1 MIIYKNCWKNS
12 KMQKILVSACLMGEN
27 VRFDGKNSKNS
38 SEILKKW
45 QKDGR
50 LVVFCPEVAGGLPV
64 PRPPAEI
71 QVDEH
76 VITVEGSDL
85 TAAFEQ
91 GAKKALKLCRE
102 HHIHVAI
109 LKEGSP
115 SCGSSQISDGRFSH
129 TKISGQGV
137 TTRLL
142 EANGIFVFSEHELDQ
157 AEEYFKISE

>member
-27 VRFDGKNSKNS
+27 VRFDGKNRKNS

-71 QVDEH
+71 QPDEK
-76 VITVEGSDL
+76 VITVEGTDL
-85 TAAFEQ
+85 TAAFKQ
-91 GAKKALKLCRE
+91 GAEKALDLCRE
-102 HHIHVAI
+102 HHIHIAI

-115 SCGSSQISDGRFSH
+115 SCGSSQISDGHFSH

-142 EANGIFVFSEHELDQ
+142 EANGIFVFSEHELDK
-157 AEEYFKISE
+157 AEEYFKIS

>member
-12 KMQKILVSACLMGEN
+12 KMQKILISACLMGEN

-38 SEILKKW
+38 SEIIKKW
-45 QKDGR
+45 QKDGC
-50 LVVFCPEVAGGLPV
+50 LVVFCPEVSGGLPV

-71 QVDEH
+71 QPDERI
-76 VITVEGSDL
+76 ITVEGSDV

-91 GAKKALKLCRE
+91 GAEKALDLCRE
-102 HHIHVAI
+102 HHIHIAI

-115 SCGSSQISDGRFSH
+115 SCGSALISDGHFSH

-137 TTRLL
+137 TTQLL
-142 EANGIFVFSEHELDQ
+142 EANGIFVFSENELDQ
-157 AEEYFKISE
+157 AEKYLRSTR